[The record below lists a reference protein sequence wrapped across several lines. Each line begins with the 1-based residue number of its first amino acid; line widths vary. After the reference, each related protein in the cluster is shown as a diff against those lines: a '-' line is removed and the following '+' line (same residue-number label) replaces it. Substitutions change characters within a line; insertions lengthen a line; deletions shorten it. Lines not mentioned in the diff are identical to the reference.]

1 MSLTDRAWLRALLE
15 RHGFTFSKAMGQN
28 FLVNPSVCPRMA
40 ELGGAAPGVGVLEI
54 GPGVGVLTAELARRA
69 DRVVCIE
76 LDPRLPPILAETLAG
91 FDNVEIVLGDVMEVD
106 LAALLAEHFA
116 GMPVVVCANLPYYI
130 TTPILMRLLESR
142 LPIEAITV
150 MVQKEAAARLC
161 AAPGERECGAI
172 SAAIAYYAEPRVLFG
187 VSAGSFMPAPK
198 VDSAV
203 IRLDLRQ
210 TPPVFPADEHRMFA
224 LVRGAFAQRRK
235 TALNALSSATG
246 IGKEK
251 LAEAFAAAGVDPTV
265 RAERLTLAQF
275 AALSDAV
282 GEQAGENGGKG

>member
-1 MSLTDRAWLRALLE
+1 MALTDRAYLRDLLQ

-28 FLVNPSVCPRMA
+28 FLINPSVCPRMA
-40 ELGGAAPGVGVLEI
+40 EESGAAAGVGVLEI
-54 GPGVGVLTAELARRA
+54 GPGIGVLTAELAKRA

-76 LDPRLPPILAETLAG
+76 LDKRLLPILDETLAD
-91 FDNVEIVLGDVMEVD
+91 FDNVEIINGDVMEVD
-106 LAALLAEHFA
+106 LAEILATRFA

-150 MVQKEAAARLC
+150 MVQKEAADRLC

-172 SAAIAYYAEPRVLFG
+172 SAAIAYYATARRVFP

-203 IRLDLRQ
+203 IRLEIHDE
-210 TPPVFPADEHRMFA
+210 PPVSVRDEHLLFEV
-224 LVRGAFAQRRK
+224 VRGAFSQRRK
-235 TALNALSSATG
+235 TVVNALSSALG
-246 IGKEK
+246 LGKPQV
-251 LAEAFAAAGVDPTV
+251 ADCMAACGLSPTA
-265 RAERLTLAQF
+265 RAEQLTLADL
-275 AALSDAV
+275 AALSDAIGAV
-282 GEQAGENGGKG
+282 RG